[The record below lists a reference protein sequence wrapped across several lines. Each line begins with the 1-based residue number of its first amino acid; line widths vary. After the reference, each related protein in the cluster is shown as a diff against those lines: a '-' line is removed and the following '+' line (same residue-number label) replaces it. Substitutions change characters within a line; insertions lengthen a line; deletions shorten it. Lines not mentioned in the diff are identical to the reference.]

1 MLTVAEASERILA
14 EINPLDIETVPLRQ
28 ALGRVLAED
37 VTATV
42 TMPPWS
48 NSSMDGYAVR
58 SADITPVMSG
68 EPVKLR
74 VVATIAAGE
83 FAPRALKRGE
93 AMRIMTVPEGA
104 DSIIR
109 KEDTDGGK
117 SKVEVRDARDV
128 WKNIRP
134 AGEDFQRGDLLAR
147 RGAPVKA
154 ALIGVLASTGLSQIK
169 TFRRPRVAIISSGD
183 ELVDLDRFAEVE
195 KGRRIVS
202 TNSYTLEALTRVA
215 GGLPIDLG
223 IAADSKASL
232 RRKLDG
238 AVDCDLILTSAGV
251 SVGDLDHTRDVFE
264 ALGGKMK
271 FWKVRMR
278 PGAPLAFG
286 MLNDVP
292 WLGLSGNPV
301 SAMVSFEL
309 FVRPAL
315 RKMQGH
321 SSLFRRTVTVTVEE
335 DVKIGAKLTH
345 FLRAIVKRNE
355 DGALVARLTGLQSS
369 GILTSMVKAN
379 ALLIVP
385 ETLPKVEKGSQLKA
399 RRESLNTCCRRRR
412 RNIKSTS
419 KSKHQ
424 RQSLSAC
431 WKRRESAIKSGLS
444 N

>member
-93 AMRIMTVPEGA
+93 AMRIMTGAPVPEGA

-154 ALIGVLASTGLSQIK
+154 ALIGVLASTGLSQVK
-169 TFRRPRVAIISSGD
+169 AFRRPRVAIISSGD

-215 GGLPIDLG
+215 GGVPIDLG

-385 ETLPKVEKGSQLKA
+385 ETSPKVEKGSQLKA
-399 RRESLNTCCRRRR
+399 LMLD
-412 RNIKSTS
+412 
-419 KSKHQ
+419 
-424 RQSLSAC
+424 QSLDETSAF
-431 WKRRESAIKSGLS
+431 SL
-444 N
+444 